1 MTIARTEADLRRL
14 LEPWRAAQTP
24 WAFVPTM
31 GALHEGHLTLCRRAA
46 ADFPR
51 VIASVF
57 VNPTQF
63 DRAEDLARYPRQ
75 PEADAEALRTADVDA
90 LFLPSESV
98 VYPRGRV
105 DDRGLPDLG
114 GLDRR
119 YEGGHRPG
127 HFAGVVQVVRRL
139 LALVQPAAM
148 YMGEKDAQQL
158 AVLRRAAEAE
168 GWPVEIVGVP
178 IVREASGLAM
188 SSRNGRLD
196 AATRQTAAGLYAELS
211 TAAAAWRQGADV
223 RHVVAAAKTRLAD
236 LGFAVEYFDL
246 VDPARFE
253 GLAPE
258 TRRTHSGPEALIV
271 AAAWL
276 GGVRLIDNL
285 PVP

>member
-1 MTIARTEADLRRL
+1 MRIARTEAELRRL
-14 LEPWRAAQTP
+14 LDRWRAASMP

-46 ADFPR
+46 ADYPR

-63 DRAEDLARYPRQ
+63 DRAEDLERYPRQ
-75 PEADAEALRTADVDA
+75 PEADAEALRAAEVDA
-90 LFLPSESV
+90 LLLPSEAV
-98 VYPRGRV
+98 IYPHGRAH
-105 DDRGLPDLG
+105 DSGLPDLG

-139 LALVQPAAM
+139 LALVGPAAM

-158 AVLRRAAEAE
+158 AVLRRAARAE

-178 IVREASGLAM
+178 IVREDSGLAM
-188 SSRNGRLD
+188 SSRNGRLYPAMRD
-196 AATRQTAAGLYAELS
+196 TAAGLYAELS
-211 TAAAAWRQGADV
+211 AAAAAWRQGAEV
-223 RHVVAAAKTRLAD
+223 GHITAAAKTHLAE
-236 LGFAVEYFDL
+236 LGFAVEYFDF

-253 GLAPE
+253 ALAPG
-258 TRRTHSGPEALIV
+258 TRRTHAGPEALIV

-285 PVP
+285 RVS